1 MTSSQHRPVAVITG
15 GTSGIGSAIV
25 QELAKT
31 HFVYAIGRSAKALE
45 TLNHQENIRGIQL
58 ELTDHQAQKQF
69 IASLSRL
76 DVLIHSAAIADKLS
90 VEQATPDLWQKQ
102 FAVNVFAPA
111 ELTRLSLPALRQSQG
126 QIVFINSGS
135 GTLALEGHAVYSASK
150 FALHAI
156 AHALRKEE
164 SANGVR
170 VATVAPGPT
179 DTPLNPRSESADPL
193 SFSKPTSVA
202 AAVRLIVDATED
214 TQITDIAVRPRH
226 DPSKR

>member
-1 MTSSQHRPVAVITG
+1 MTSTQHRPVAVVTG
-15 GTSGIGSAIV
+15 GTSGIGLAIV
-25 QELAKT
+25 KELAKT
-31 HFVYAIGRSAKALE
+31 HFVYATGRSAKALD
-45 TLNHQENIRGIQL
+45 TLNQLENIKGISL
-58 ELTDHQAQKQF
+58 ELTDHQAQQQF
-69 IASLSRL
+69 IDTLSQIN
-76 DVLIHSAAIADKLS
+76 VLVHSAAIADKLS
-90 VEQATPDLWQKQ
+90 VEEATPELWQKQ

-111 ELTRLSLPALRQSQG
+111 ELTRLSLPLLRKAQG
-126 QIVFINSGS
+126 QVVFINSGS

-179 DTPLNPRSESADPL
+179 DTPLNPRSEQADPW
-193 SFSKPTSVA
+193 SFSRPSSVA
-202 AAVRLIVDATED
+202 AAVRLIVDATEE
-214 TQITDIAVRPRH
+214 TQITEIVVRPRH